1 MAPPPKQFDG
11 SGAMGFFNTMPS
23 WLKALVMVLVA
34 PFLAVAMAG
43 VFLQVNV
50 NEYLDKYMDI
60 QLEAMKENSTGSAD
74 RIIFELGGRMDANEL
89 QLQAA
94 SAATASAADRVT
106 VVEGRVDTIENW
118 ACGHADALG
127 LKLDRPRFCING
139 GTP

>member
-1 MAPPPKQFDG
+1 MAQPPKQFDG

-34 PFLAVAMAG
+34 PFLALAMAG

-74 RIIFELGGRMDANEL
+74 RIIFELGGRMDAIEL
-89 QLQAA
+89 QLQNA
-94 SAATASAADRVT
+94 STATVE
-106 VVEGRVDTIENW
+106 VEGRVVVIEGKVETIEKW
-118 ACGHADALG
+118 ACGHADAQS
-127 LKLDRPRFCING
+127 LKLDRPTFCDG
-139 GTP
+139 GTEP

>member
-118 ACGHADALG
+118 ACGHADAQG
-127 LKLDRPRFCING
+127 LKLDRPTFCING